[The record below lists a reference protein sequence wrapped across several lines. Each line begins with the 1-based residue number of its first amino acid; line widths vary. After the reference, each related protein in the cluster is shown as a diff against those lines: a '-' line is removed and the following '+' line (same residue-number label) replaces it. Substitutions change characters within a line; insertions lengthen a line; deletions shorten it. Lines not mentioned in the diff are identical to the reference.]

1 MKHTYKEIWD
11 TLSKIDVSEYQEE
24 KMGLS
29 YLSWSRAW
37 WLLCQSYPEA
47 TYSFSKPE
55 KGEDG
60 TYEVGCTIFI
70 GDCSRMA
77 TLPVMD
83 YKNKAIVN
91 PDYRQINDNK
101 QRCFVKALAYFG
113 LGIKL
118 YMGFSDDLP
127 DAEKDKA
134 SEKKETKKAEVTS
147 ITKAKANADE
157 VITEAKELTGEGVIP
172 NEETEESYK
181 GSMEAFLKL
190 LPLKQTKQG
199 AREFYLTE
207 KNQAFVKSME
217 KNYPDMHNEFM
228 QKLKELTDTMPEA
241 DANDE
246 INLEMEID

>member
-11 TLSKIDVSEYQEE
+11 TLSAVDVSEYQEE

-37 WLLCQSYPEA
+37 WLLQQFYPEA
-47 TYSFSKPE
+47 IYSFSQPE
-55 KGEDG
+55 KFDDG
-60 TYEVGCTIFI
+60 TQEVGCLITI
-70 GDCSRMA
+70 GECSRFA

-83 YKNKAIVN
+83 YKNKAVVS
-91 PDYRQINDNK
+91 PDARQINDNK
-101 QRCFVKALAYFG
+101 QRCFVKAIAMFG
-113 LGIKL
+113 LGIDL
-118 YMGFSDDLP
+118 YRGMSDDLP
-127 DAEKDKA
+127 DEEKDKA
-134 SEKKETKKAEVTS
+134 SEEKETKKAEVTS

-157 VITEAKELTGEGVIP
+157 VITETKELTGQGVTP

-181 GSMEAFLKL
+181 GSMEAFLQL

-207 KNQAFVKSME
+207 KNQAFVKNME
-217 KNYPDMHNEFM
+217 KKYPKMHDEFM